1 MMQPTGA
8 PVGTDPSIDN
18 LLAAVRDLL
27 DSDPRAALEHAE
39 LLLPSAPDPR
49 LFRIAAE
56 ACRRL
61 GMAADAED
69 AELAAI
75 QAGFRDP
82 QLKEAAAANQ
92 EGRYEEAQAI
102 VRRFLETHPDDLLA
116 LTMAAEADTPA
127 WELDRAEE
135 RLRAVLDRAPKFL
148 RAIMLLAK
156 CLVLQARLKEGIE
169 LIEEVIRRK
178 PNNQASLEYVAELH
192 AEANDH
198 EKAAE
203 VYAKVVALDP
213 ANVTMWIIYAQQLRM
228 LGRQEDSAAAF
239 RRALAL
245 DPHSGA
251 AWWGLINY
259 FPSAVT
265 AADID
270 AVQSALEAREG
281 TPDDAGPLHI
291 ALGILAERRGDF
303 AEAFRQI
310 AEGKKLRS
318 GAHPNSSAVASAN
331 VDDRIRTFTPELFA
345 AHRSTGSADESPI
358 FIIGMPRAGTTLLE
372 RILGRHSQIE
382 PGGELPIMPRLHER
396 MTRGSNAGYSLRIAA
411 MSAEEFTALGQTYV
425 ERSRDYR
432 PLGKP
437 RFIDKLN
444 ANWFHVGL
452 LRLMLPS
459 ARIIDLRR
467 NALDCCWSNFK
478 MLFAEGS
485 IASND
490 QRDIARFYQD
500 YVRMVQAVS
509 AAAPGGILHVRYEDL
524 VDDIEGQ
531 TRSILDFLGLEFEP
545 DCIDFHLSTGAVA
558 TPSSEQVRR
567 PINRDS
573 IGSAEPYRQW
583 LGPMIEELGELAA

>member
-1 MMQPTGA
+1 MSQSIDA
-8 PVGTDPSIDN
+8 PVDPAPGIDH
-18 LLAAVRDLL
+18 LLETVRGLL
-27 DSDPRAALEHAE
+27 DSDPQAALRYAE
-39 LLLPSAPDPR
+39 MLLPSTPDPR
-49 LFRIAAE
+49 LFRLAAK

-61 GMAADAED
+61 GMDADAED

-75 QAGFRDP
+75 QAGFRVRELID
-82 QLKEAAAANQ
+82 AAVANH
-92 EGRYEEAQAI
+92 EGRFEESRAI
-102 VRRFLETHPDDLLA
+102 VDRFLKAHPDDLLA
-116 LTMAAEADTPA
+116 LTMAAEADTSE
-127 WELDRAEE
+127 WELDRGEE
-135 RLRAVLDRAPKFL
+135 RLRTVLGRAPSFL

-169 LIEEVIRRK
+169 LIEGVIRRK
-178 PNNQASLEYVAELH
+178 PNNQTSLEYVAELH

-203 VYAKVVALDP
+203 VYASVVALDP
-213 ANVTMWIIYAQQLRM
+213 ANVPMWIIYAQQLRM
-228 LGRQEDSAAAF
+228 LGRKDDSAAAF

-245 DPHSGA
+245 DPNSGA

-259 FPSAVT
+259 FPDAVT
-265 AADID
+265 DADID
-270 AVQSALEAREG
+270 AVNRALAAREG
-281 TPDDAGPLHI
+281 TPEDAGPLHI
-291 ALGILAERRGDF
+291 AIGILAERRGDF

-318 GAHPNSSAVASAN
+318 DTHPNSSAIASAN
-331 VDDRIRTFTPELFA
+331 VDERIRTFTRHLFEA
-345 AHRSTGSADESPI
+345 RTSAGFADESPI
-358 FIIGMPRAGTTLLE
+358 FIIGMPRSGTTLLE
-372 RILGRHSQIE
+372 RILGNHSQIE

-396 MTRGSNAGYSLRIAA
+396 MTRGSNDGYASRIAA
-411 MSAEEFTALGQTYV
+411 MGADEFTALGRTYV

-444 ANWFHVGL
+444 SNWFHAGL
-452 LRLMLPS
+452 LRLILPK

-467 NALDCCWSNFK
+467 DALDCCWSNFK

-485 IASND
+485 VASND

-500 YVRMVQAVS
+500 YVRLVEAVS
-509 AAAPGGILHVRYEDL
+509 AASPGGILHLRYEDL
-524 VDDIEGQ
+524 VDDVEGQ
-531 TRSILDFLGLEFEP
+531 TRRILDFLGLEFEP
-545 DCIDFHLSTGAVA
+545 ECLDFHLSTRAVA

-573 IGSAEPYRQW
+573 VGSAQPYREW
-583 LGPMIEELGELAA
+583 LGPMIEELGDLAS